1 MITNP
6 YKVLGV
12 PDGASV
18 EECTKAYKKLA
29 KKYHPDLNPNDK
41 DAEEKMSQINAAY
54 DQIKNGTANQTEY
67 QNPFN
72 QRTRSNTNSAPDYL
86 NSVAQFINTGQYVQA
101 INLLNTIEDRNA
113 RWYYLSAVAN
123 ASIGKWS
130 IAQGHIRTAYAK
142 EPDNMTYHQA
152 YTDITNGINP
162 IKKDPFSSFFDFG
175 NTTGSSSGT
184 YTYNY
189 GGNNQSGKTYT
200 VRHRSC
206 LGRILR
212 IILIIVIIRLVI
224 SLIGGLFYSHR
235 TYYYT
240 PHFNSSSQTQEFG
253 NSNDYSSDSN
263 SSDSASNYFGS
274 ADGDAYTQ

>member
-12 PDGASV
+12 EDGASV

-41 DAEEKMSQINAAY
+41 EAEEKMSQINAAY
-54 DQIKNGTANQTEY
+54 DQIKNGSANQSEY
-67 QNPFN
+67 HNPFN
-72 QRTRSNTNSAPDYL
+72 QGAKSSANSAPDYL

-123 ASIGKWS
+123 ASIGKWN
-130 IAQGHIRTAYAK
+130 IAQDHIRSAYAK
-142 EPDNMTYHQA
+142 EPDNMIYHQA

-175 NTTGSSSGT
+175 N
-184 YTYNY
+184 
-189 GGNNQSGKTYT
+189 GNNSASSYTTRSYQNGNGKGKTYT

-212 IILIIVIIRLVI
+212 IIFIIIIIRLVI
-224 SLIGGLFYSHR
+224 SLVSGLFYSHR

-240 PHFNSSSQTQEFG
+240 PHFSSSQSQYYD
-253 NSNDYSSDSN
+253 NSDNYGSNNTTNND
-263 SSDSASNYFGS
+263 ASNYFGS
-274 ADGDAYTQ
+274 ADGDAYSQ

>member
-18 EECTKAYKKLA
+18 DECTKAYKKLA

-54 DQIKNGTANQTEY
+54 DQIKNGNANQTEY
-67 QNPFN
+67 RNPF
-72 QRTRSNTNSAPDYL
+72 TGSAKKSTSSAPDYL
-86 NSVAQFINTGQYVQA
+86 NSVAQFINTGQYMQA

-123 ASIGKWS
+123 ASIGKWN
-130 IAQGHIRTAYAK
+130 IAQDHIRTAYAK

-175 NTTGSSSGT
+175 NASSGSNT

-189 GGNNQSGKTYT
+189 GGNTQNGKTYT
-200 VRHRSC
+200 VKPRSC
-206 LGRILR
+206 IGRILR
-212 IILIIVIIRLVI
+212 IILIIIIIRLVI
-224 SLIGGLFYSHR
+224 SLVSGLFYSHR

-240 PHFNSSSQTQEFG
+240 PHYNSSSQSQDFG
-253 NSNDYSSDSN
+253 NSGDYASDN
-263 SSDSASNYFGS
+263 SDTSDSASNYFGT
-274 ADGDAYTQ
+274 ADGDSYTQ

>member
-41 DAEEKMSQINAAY
+41 NAEEKMSQINAAY
-54 DQIKNGTANQTEY
+54 DQIKNGTANQSEY
-67 QNPFN
+67 RNPFN
-72 QRTRSNTNSAPDYL
+72 QGAKSSDSSAPDYL
-86 NSVAQFINTGQYVQA
+86 NSVAQFINSGQYVQA

-123 ASIGKWS
+123 ASIGKWN
-130 IAQGHIRTAYAK
+130 IAQDHIRTAYAK

-152 YTDITNGINP
+152 YSDITNGINP

-175 NTTGSSSGT
+175 NAANSNSGT
-184 YTYNY
+184 YTYSY
-189 GGNNQSGKTYT
+189 GTNKQNGKT
-200 VRHRSC
+200 
-206 LGRILR
+206 
-212 IILIIVIIRLVI
+212 
-224 SLIGGLFYSHR
+224 
-235 TYYYT
+235 
-240 PHFNSSSQTQEFG
+240 
-253 NSNDYSSDSN
+253 
-263 SSDSASNYFGS
+263 
-274 ADGDAYTQ
+274 